1 MSELTVRI
9 EDYINEETMAKI
21 VEDEARWSI
30 RNYFGN
36 DVERKLSNL
45 MHNCL
50 FNIVD
55 EIFKDNERDFR
66 AEINEQIEKCI
77 AEMPWYNVFREK
89 DDFIHKKNSP
99 AFDILQEEEL
109 NARPLIKAR
118 VEKVLDET
126 YIIERLTE
134 DNLIDVIYD
143 VIKDRVFGKKEQ

>member
-1 MSELTVRI
+1 MSELTVHI

-30 RNYFGN
+30 RNYFDR

-45 MHNCL
+45 MRNCL
-50 FNIVD
+50 FDIVD

-77 AEMPWYNVFREK
+77 SEMPWYNVFREK
-89 DDFIHKKNSP
+89 DDFIHRKSSP
-99 AFDILQEEEL
+99 AFDILQEEEI
-109 NARPLIKAR
+109 NARPLIKAK
-118 VEKVLDET
+118 VEKALDEA
-126 YIIERLTE
+126 YIIEKLTE

-143 VIKDRVFGKKEQ
+143 VIKDRVFGRKE